1 MKMKENKE
9 KTIENNSKIHKNVFD
24 GFNLEIEP
32 NTKVGLVGYSGSGK
46 STLINLL
53 MRFFDIEEG
62 NGGIEIDG
70 QDIRDVTQDSLRQN
84 ISYIPQDP
92 ILFHR
97 TIKENIIYGKIKAT
111 QKEIIEACEKAQ
123 CLEFID
129 SLENGFDTLV
139 GERGVKL
146 SGGQRQRVAIARAI
160 LKNSPILILDEAT
173 SALDSI
179 TEKEI
184 QVALTNLMENKTV
197 IAVAHRLSTL
207 NNMDRIIVLDKGKII
222 EDGTKQ
228 ELLKKEDG
236 LFKKMWDM
244 QKDGVIGG

>member
-1 MKMKENKE
+1 MHN
-9 KTIENNSKIHKNVFD
+9 NVFEN
-24 GFNLEIEP
+24 FNLEIKP

-53 MRFFDIEEG
+53 MRFFDIKDG

-70 QDIRDVTQDSLRQN
+70 QDIRDIKQDSLRKN

-97 TIKENIIYGKIKAT
+97 TIKENIIYGKISATDDEIVEVSKKA
-111 QKEIIEACEKAQ
+111 C
-123 CLEFID
+123 CYDFIQD
-129 SLENGFDTLV
+129 LENKFDTLV

-146 SGGQRQRVAIARAI
+146 SGGQRQRIAIARAI
-160 LKNSPILILDEAT
+160 LTNSPILILDEAT

-184 QVALTNLMENKTV
+184 QTALINLMKNKTV

-207 NNMDRIIVLDKGKII
+207 NNMDRIVVLNNGKIV
-222 EDGTKQ
+222 EDGAKE
-228 ELLKKEDG
+228 ELLCIKDG

-244 QKDGVIGG
+244 QKDGIIGE